1 MRGSMDAKYPKLANR
16 FSFPKLCFIHCSRRR
31 SERSCVIFVIL
42 TEIEESFPTIVRDF
56 PTKLDMTGLIS
67 THKTDIKSM
76 HLDELRRIAQPS
88 YRAGQITNWLYQK
101 RVSSFSEMT
110 NLPQILRQQLTDN
123 FSFGKIDVLR
133 VLGSKDTT
141 RKFLFRLSDN
151 NLIESVLIPASPAL
165 YGSPSDRRTICLST
179 QVGCAYGC
187 KFCASGLNGWKR
199 NLRGDEIVNQIMAV
213 EAATGERIDNI
224 VFMGMGE
231 PLANYDNLM
240 RAIQIINAPWGI
252 GIGARHITISTSGL
266 VPQIRQLADQPLQ
279 IRLAVSL
286 HGASDDVRSRI
297 MPVNRKY
304 NLSALLQV
312 CRYFTSRKKQRIT
325 FEYILIAQVNDSE
338 EQARQLAKHARDL
351 EAKINLIPYNTVDG
365 LDWRQPSPKRQ
376 KEFLAILRAAGVR
389 ATLRREKGDDIAAAC
404 GQLRLQTERDLAPP
418 LLKSSG

>member
-1 MRGSMDAKYPKLANR
+1 VHVAT
-16 FSFPKLCFIHCSRRR
+16 
-31 SERSCVIFVIL
+31 V
-42 TEIEESFPTIVRDF
+42 
-56 PTKLDMTGLIS
+56 
-67 THKTDIKSM
+67 TDIKSL
-76 HLDELRRIAQPS
+76 HLDELRGIAEPS
-88 YRAGQITNWLYQK
+88 YRADQITNWLYQK
-101 RVSSFSEMT
+101 RVHSFAEMT
-110 NLPQILRQQLTDN
+110 DLPQALRMQLADN
-123 FSFGKIDVLR
+123 FSFDNIDTLR

-141 RKFLFRLSDN
+141 QKFLFRLRDG

-165 YGSPSDRRTICLST
+165 YGSPSDRRTICIST

-187 KFCASGLNGWKR
+187 KFCASGLDGWKR
-199 NLRGDEIVNQIMAV
+199 NLRADEIVNQIMMV
-213 EAATGERIDNI
+213 EEASGERIDNI

-297 MPVNRKY
+297 MPINRKY
-304 NLSALLQV
+304 NLSALLDA

-325 FEYILIAQVNDSE
+325 FEFILIAQVNDSD
-338 EQARQLAKHARDL
+338 EQARQLAKHARAL
-351 EAKINLIPYNTVDG
+351 EAKVNLIPYNKVEG
-365 LDWRQPSPKRQ
+365 LDWMQPSSDRQ
-376 KEFLAILRAAGVR
+376 KKFLAVLRAADVR

-404 GQLRLQTERDLAPP
+404 GQLRLQTQRGMVTPALE
-418 LLKSSG
+418 SSG